1 MIKDNHIKTSALPLL
16 YQEASTELEALAD
29 LNVTIDNEIRS
40 KRNGVV
46 ENAVINVD
54 SVILQHD
61 PKSQLEVLQEL
72 VRQGYAKVVVL
83 HDDDGRV
90 TRYRV
95 TQANKSVIKGKDG
108 GMLNLIGRLAPLARH
123 LITAELDDEIE
134 CNGKFF
140 GYVKLIEYVKKSSFR
155 ENDFSS
161 FELIENDADY
171 DLRRK
176 KLVNVISALKL
187 PTKFESDEPGV
198 AAVAE
203 RPATSVINSEKK
215 ASLSAEFYTRTT
227 PEQEELI
234 RFPNSAVLLWGV
246 RVQVKH
252 LLRSAALRKYETLHI
267 LILMMKVTTIS
278 LKKLIGWSALCC
290 ISNWCHI

>member
-61 PKSQLEVLQEL
+61 PKSQVEVLQEL
-72 VRQGYAKVVVL
+72 VRKGYAKVVVL

-108 GMLNLIGRLAPLARH
+108 GLLNLIGRLAPLARH
-123 LITAELDDEIE
+123 QRQILW
-134 CNGKFF
+134 
-140 GYVKLIEYVKKSSFR
+140 
-155 ENDFSS
+155 
-161 FELIENDADY
+161 
-171 DLRRK
+171 LR
-176 KLVNVISALKL
+176 
-187 PTKFESDEPGV
+187 
-198 AAVAE
+198 
-203 RPATSVINSEKK
+203 
-215 ASLSAEFYTRTT
+215 
-227 PEQEELI
+227 
-234 RFPNSAVLLWGV
+234 
-246 RVQVKH
+246 
-252 LLRSAALRKYETLHI
+252 
-267 LILMMKVTTIS
+267 
-278 LKKLIGWSALCC
+278 
-290 ISNWCHI
+290 